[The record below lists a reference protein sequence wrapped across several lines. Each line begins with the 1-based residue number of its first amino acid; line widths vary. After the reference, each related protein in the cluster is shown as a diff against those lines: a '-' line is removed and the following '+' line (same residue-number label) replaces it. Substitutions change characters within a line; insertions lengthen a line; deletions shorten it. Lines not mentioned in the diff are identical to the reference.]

1 LVILWTSAAPASL
14 ESPTTHAPTTLIT
27 LASQTTATAYPG
39 DSPLSVQAGETTK
52 HVAIVTVIE
61 TAVVTTYVTTTTTVL
76 T

>member
-1 LVILWTSAAPASL
+1 
-14 ESPTTHAPTTLIT
+14 LIT